1 MKVKV
6 CKKSPNFVIGQYS
19 PLKQDHTQT
28 LYTSKQMTE
37 FNLLFNALAITEEH
51 LKEDIQRTGVVQ
63 TVPKNSFIVEQHKY
77 IKWLALVISG
87 KVRVWQENEDRQ
99 ILLYYVHPIQ
109 TCVLSLS
116 ATFRDCKSI
125 INAKTEEETT
135 IIKIPVRYV
144 SEWSFKYKS
153 WNRFTTHSFI
163 MSYEDLLHSY
173 KNLAFNKID
182 KRLLDYLRSF
192 AQKNNSQSIDLS
204 HNQLAKEL
212 GTTREVVSKIL
223 KQYELSGIVKLK
235 FKQIELL

>member
-1 MKVKV
+1 LCRNENPWIFCTVVFIAKHYA
-6 CKKSPNFVIGQYS
+6 Q
-19 PLKQDHTQT
+19 LEE
-28 LYTSKQMTE
+28 MTE
-37 FNLLFNALAITEEH
+37 FNQLYKALNITEEL
-51 LKEDIQRTGVVQ
+51 LKEEILNVGIVQ
-63 TVPKNSFIVEQHKY
+63 KVPLNTYIVEQERY

-99 ILLYYVHPIQ
+99 ILLYYVNPIQ

-125 INAKTEEETT
+125 VNAKTEEDST

-153 WNRFTTHSFI
+153 WNKFTTDSFI
-163 MSYEDLLHSY
+163 FSYEDLLHSY

-182 KRLLDYLRSF
+182 KRLLDYLKIFSE
-192 AQKNNSQSIDLS
+192 KNNSTKINLS
-204 HNQLAKEL
+204 HNQLAKEI

-223 KQYELSGIVKLK
+223 KQFELSGIVNLK